1 MDNTATSRFMN
12 MTNIAESTPGY
23 SNSGSGISS
32 TILNVIAIVIIL
44 ALLGINIFYYLGDAA
59 DFTAT
64 IVDPIYKLF
73 GYETSDTIK
82 QTVKT
87 SAKGANVAVDSTAK
101 ATKQSIDYVEDIFD
115 DTLPSNNTTMA
126 QSKQNTN
133 IITNNTTIAQD
144 KLNNRPIVN
153 SNVSASNEDD
163 NLIINSVT
171 PKTSGSVG
179 YCYIGEDRGHRSCA
193 DISDETLCM
202 SGEIFPSRD
211 LCVNPNLR

>member
-12 MTNIAESTPGY
+12 MTNIAESAP
-23 SNSGSGISS
+23 GSGDSGGSISS
-32 TILNVIAIVIIL
+32 TILNIIAIVVIL

-64 IVDPIYKLF
+64 ILDPIYKLF
-73 GYETSDTIK
+73 GYETSSTVK

-87 SAKGANVAVDSTAK
+87 SATGANIAVDSTAK
-101 ATKQSIDYVEDIFD
+101 ATKQTIDYVEDIFD
-115 DTLPSNNTTMA
+115 DTLPTNNTTMA

-133 IITNNTTIAQD
+133 TTVSQD
-144 KLNNRPIVN
+144 KLNNRPTIN
-153 SNVSASNEDD
+153 SNVIASNEDD
-163 NLIINSVT
+163 NTLTINSVT
-171 PKTSGSVG
+171 PKNSGSVG

-193 DISDETLCM
+193 DISDESLCM
-202 SGEIFPSRD
+202 SGDIFPTRD

>member
-12 MTNIAESTPGY
+12 MTNIAESAPGPSDY
-23 SNSGSGISS
+23 GGSSISS
-32 TILNVIAIVIIL
+32 TILNIIAIVVII

-73 GYETSDTIK
+73 GYETSSTVK

-87 SAKGANVAVDSTAK
+87 SAKGANVAVDSTAN
-101 ATKQSIDYVEDIFD
+101 ATKQTIDYVEDIFD

-126 QSKQNTN
+126 QSKQNT
-133 IITNNTTIAQD
+133 TNTNVAQD
-144 KLNNRPIVN
+144 KLNNRPVVN
-153 SNVSASNEDD
+153 SNVTASNEDD
-163 NLIINSVT
+163 NTLIINSVT
-171 PKTSGSVG
+171 PKSSGSVG

-193 DISDETLCM
+193 DISDENLCM

>member
-12 MTNIAESTPGY
+12 MTNIAESTPISREYG
-23 SNSGSGISS
+23 GSISS
-32 TILNVIAIVIIL
+32 TILNIFAIVVIL

-73 GYETSDTIK
+73 GYETSSTVK

-87 SAKGANVAVDSTAK
+87 TAKGANVAVDSTAK

-115 DTLPSNNTTMA
+115 DTLPSNTTTMA
-126 QSKQNTN
+126 QSKQNT
-133 IITNNTTIAQD
+133 TNTTIAQD
-144 KLNNRPIVN
+144 KLNNRPTVN
-153 SNVSASNEDD
+153 SNVTASNEDD
-163 NLIINSVT
+163 NTLTINSVT
-171 PKTSGSVG
+171 PKNSGSVG

-193 DISDETLCM
+193 DISDESLCM

>member
-12 MTNIAESTPGY
+12 MTNIAESAPG
-23 SNSGSGISS
+23 SSDSGGSISS
-32 TILNVIAIVIIL
+32 TILNVIAIVVIL

-73 GYETSDTIK
+73 GYETSSTVK

-87 SAKGANVAVDSTAK
+87 SAKGANVAVDSTAT
-101 ATKQSIDYVEDIFD
+101 ATKQTIDYVEDIFD

-126 QSKQNTN
+126 QSKQNT
-133 IITNNTTIAQD
+133 TVAQD
-144 KLNNRPIVN
+144 KLNNRPVVN
-153 SNVSASNEDD
+153 SNVTASNEDD
-163 NLIINSVT
+163 NTLIINSVT

-193 DISDETLCM
+193 DISDESLCM

-211 LCVNPNLR
+211 ICVNPNLR

>member
-12 MTNIAESTPGY
+12 MTNIAESAPISREYG
-23 SNSGSGISS
+23 GSISS
-32 TILNVIAIVIIL
+32 TILNVIAIVVIL

-73 GYETSDTIK
+73 GYETSGTIK

-87 SAKGANVAVDSTAK
+87 TATGANVAVDSTAK
-101 ATKQSIDYVEDIFD
+101 ATKQTIDYVEDIFD

-126 QSKQNTN
+126 QSKQNIYTS
-133 IITNNTTIAQD
+133 NTSIEQD
-144 KLNNRPIVN
+144 KLNNRPTVN
-153 SNVSASNEDD
+153 SNVAASNEDD
-163 NLIINSVT
+163 NSLTINSVT
-171 PKTSGSVG
+171 PKNSGSVG

-193 DISDETLCM
+193 DISDESLCM

>member
-12 MTNIAESTPGY
+12 MTNIAESAPG
-23 SNSGSGISS
+23 SSDSGGSISS
-32 TILNVIAIVIIL
+32 TILNVIAIVVIL

-73 GYETSDTIK
+73 GYETSSTVK

-87 SAKGANVAVDSTAK
+87 SAKGANVAVDSTAT
-101 ATKQSIDYVEDIFD
+101 ATKQTIDYVEDIFD

-126 QSKQNTN
+126 QSKQNT
-133 IITNNTTIAQD
+133 TNTNVAQD
-144 KLNNRPIVN
+144 KLNNRPVVN
-153 SNVSASNEDD
+153 SNVSPSNEDD
-163 NLIINSVT
+163 NTLIINSVT
-171 PKTSGSVG
+171 PKSSGSVG

-193 DISDETLCM
+193 DISDENLCM

>member
-126 QSKQNTN
+126 QSKQNT
-133 IITNNTTIAQD
+133 TVAQD
-144 KLNNRPIVN
+144 KLNNRPVVN
-153 SNVSASNEDD
+153 SNVTASNEDD

-193 DISDETLCM
+193 DISDESLCM

>member
-12 MTNIAESTPGY
+12 MTTIAESAP
-23 SNSGSGISS
+23 GSGDSGGSISS
-32 TILNVIAIVIIL
+32 TILNIIAIVVIL

-59 DFTAT
+59 DFTST

-73 GYETSDTIK
+73 GYETSSTVK

-115 DTLPSNNTTMA
+115 DTIPSNNTTMA

-133 IITNNTTIAQD
+133 NTTVAQD
-144 KLNNRPIVN
+144 KLNNRPVVN
-153 SNVSASNEDD
+153 SNVTASNEDD
-163 NLIINSVT
+163 NTLLINSVT
-171 PKTSGSVG
+171 PKSSGSVG

-193 DISDETLCM
+193 DISDENLCM

>member
-1 MDNTATSRFMN
+1 MIGIDK
-12 MTNIAESTPGY
+12 
-23 SNSGSGISS
+23 SGSW
-32 TILNVIAIVIIL
+32 
-44 ALLGINIFYYLGDAA
+44 YLGDAA

-73 GYETSDTIK
+73 GYETSSTVK

-133 IITNNTTIAQD
+133 TTTSNTSVSQD
-144 KLNNRPIVN
+144 KLNNRPTVN
-153 SNVSASNEDD
+153 SNVTASNDDD
-163 NLIINSVT
+163 NNTLIINSVT

-193 DISDETLCM
+193 DISDESLCM

-211 LCVNPNLR
+211 LCVNPNIR

>member
-73 GYETSDTIK
+73 GYDTSDTIK

-126 QSKQNTN
+126 QSKQNT
-133 IITNNTTIAQD
+133 TVAQD
-144 KLNNRPIVN
+144 KLNNRPVVN
-153 SNVSASNEDD
+153 SNVTASNEDD

-193 DISDETLCM
+193 DISDESLCM

>member
-12 MTNIAESTPGY
+12 MTNIAESAPG
-23 SNSGSGISS
+23 SSDSGGSISS
-32 TILNVIAIVIIL
+32 TILNVIAIVVIL

-73 GYETSDTIK
+73 GYETSSTVK

-87 SAKGANVAVDSTAK
+87 SAKGANVAVDSTAT
-101 ATKQSIDYVEDIFD
+101 ATKQTIDYVEDIFD

-126 QSKQNTN
+126 QSKQNT
-133 IITNNTTIAQD
+133 TVAQD
-144 KLNNRPIVN
+144 KLNNRPVVN
-153 SNVSASNEDD
+153 SNVTASNEDD
-163 NLIINSVT
+163 NTLIINSVT
-171 PKTSGSVG
+171 PKSSGSVG

-193 DISDETLCM
+193 DISDESLCM